1 MDKILYRIFLT
12 AAVLLAAFVTSCEE
26 EPPDPEADP
35 IAGFSFMA
43 DELSVAFTNSSTDA
57 ASYRWDFG
65 DGNTT
70 TSESPS
76 HTYEIGGTY
85 EVELTAFNGNK
96 SDVETVSVTVDLN
109 PENQRKTEGYVIV
122 GQTENQSWF
131 AQYFEELPTGTIDIT
146 QGTAFQQ
153 FFALSVI
160 NGAIYLARTDGSP
173 GFAKMGINGNGEF
186 VEDGIISTISAES
199 FVIAARDAEF
209 GVFHD
214 RADPD
219 VVNTFNPTTMQV
231 TGTIDMSIANAV
243 VDTAAVRYQDF
254 IFRGTND
261 IFAPMREDAGGN
273 VPNMTM
279 GRIDISAGAVT
290 ENAVFEGL
298 GGVFFLNSSRFHEDE
313 NGNLYIT
320 HTGNL
325 SIPTV
330 AGAILKIP
338 AGSNDYDSN
347 YQFKVPE
354 VNNPTITGLGSFMT
368 AFNYYQNDIGFALIN
383 EELDPRILDLV
394 TMRGGFQN
402 LTPEDFQQIQVW
414 LFTSPTGAIVK
425 VNVATQTVQKIDN
438 LPPVSVFDNAG
449 INFLDGK
456 PFFSV
461 SNPSF
466 NSLFEYN
473 EADNSVSKVFDM
485 TGASISNVIDLSAT
499 IK

>member
-1 MDKILYRIFLT
+1 MDKILVKFFIASALI
-12 AAVLLAAFVTSCEE
+12 LSAFVVSCEE
-26 EPPDPEADP
+26 ETPDPGADP
-35 IAGFSFMA
+35 VAGFTFMA
-43 DELSVAFTNSSTDA
+43 NELSVSFTNTSTDA
-57 ASYRWDFG
+57 TSYSWDFG
-65 DGNTT
+65 NGQ
-70 TSESPS
+70 TSTEANPS
-76 HTYEIGGTY
+76 HTFEIGGSY
-85 EVELTAFNGNK
+85 EVELTAINGDK
-96 SDVETVSVTVDLN
+96 SDTETATVTVELN
-109 PENQRKTEGYVIV
+109 PENQRKTDGFVVV
-122 GQTENQSWF
+122 GQTEDQSWF
-131 AQYFEELPTGTIDIT
+131 AQYFEELPDGTVDIT

-173 GFAKMGINGNGEF
+173 GFAKLGINGNGEF
-186 VEDGIISTISAES
+186 VEDGIISTVSAQS

-231 TGTIDMSIANAV
+231 TGSIDMSLANAV

-254 IFRGTND
+254 IFRGTTD

-279 GRIDISAGAVT
+279 GRINISAGAVT

-320 HTGNL
+320 HTGNI

-330 AGAILKIP
+330 SGGILKIP
-338 AGSNDYDSN
+338 AGSNDYDPN
-347 YQFKVPE
+347 YEFKVPE
-354 VNNPTITGLGSFMT
+354 VNNPAITGLGSFMT

-383 EELDPRILDLV
+383 EELDPRILQLV
-394 TMRGGFQN
+394 NDRGGFQN
-402 LTPEDFQQIQVW
+402 LTPEDFQQIQQW

-425 VNVATQTVQKIDN
+425 VNVVTQTVEKIDN

-449 INFLDGK
+449 INFLGGT
-456 PFFSV
+456 PYFSV
-461 SNPSF
+461 SNPNF
-466 NSLFEYN
+466 NSLFRYN
-473 EADNSVSKVFDM
+473 EADNTVTKVFDM
-485 TGASISNVIDLSAT
+485 TGAAISTVIDLSAT